1 VHQRAVIILH
11 GCCFACPTNFTINL
25 YKDFPKEN
33 FELRSSR
40 RTKKSITFS
49 TYPSTG
55 IRMNG
60 DKRVTTQI
68 TEYGS
73 PCLNRKAYD
82 SKSVQL
88 RLRVGKNNEE
98 ITRY

>member
-1 VHQRAVIILH
+1 
-11 GCCFACPTNFTINL
+11 
-25 YKDFPKEN
+25 
-33 FELRSSR
+33 
-40 RTKKSITFS
+40 
-49 TYPSTG
+49 
-55 IRMNG
+55 MNG

-98 ITRY
+98 ITRKKKTLR